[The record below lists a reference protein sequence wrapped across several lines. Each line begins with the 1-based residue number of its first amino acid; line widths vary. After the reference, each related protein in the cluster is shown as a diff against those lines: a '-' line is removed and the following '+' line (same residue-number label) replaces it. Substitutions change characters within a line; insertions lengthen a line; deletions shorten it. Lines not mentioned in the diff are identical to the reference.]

1 MSAIFL
7 IGFRGSG
14 KSALGKRAAEILEV
28 PFVDLDEIF
37 RGKFG
42 EIKDFVVEK
51 GWDEFRQKEAEIL
64 QNFAHS
70 ASSEQAGFSGI
81 IATGGGIIELEK
93 NREFLAKQKTIFI
106 DLPLEVLLHRLTKK
120 AEKRPRLEAGKD
132 LETEIRENFLR
143 RLPLYQKSAKFS
155 FSPNPELSKTANA
168 ENLAGFLK

>member
-14 KSALGKRAAEILEV
+14 KSALGKGAAEILEV

-42 EIKDFVVEK
+42 EIKDFVAEK

-64 QNFAHS
+64 QNF
-70 ASSEQAGFSGI
+70 AGFSGI

-120 AEKRPRLEAGKD
+120 AEKRPRLETDKD

-155 FSPNPELSKTANA
+155 FSPDPELSKTANA
-168 ENLAGFLK
+168 ENLAGFLNKIT